1 MIIPPKK
8 IYYLPISVCVYSYFY
23 LAIIPRNYLVEVVS
37 SIMSGSGGRHGKDVM
52 ADVKVD
58 FIAYIWRECRN
69 SDKYVS
75 VRI

>member
-8 IYYLPISVCVYSYFY
+8 IYYLPISVRMRFI
-23 LAIIPRNYLVEVVS
+23 LLPRNYLVEVVS

-58 FIAYIWRECRN
+58 FIAYIWKRCRN
-69 SDKYVS
+69 LDKYVS
-75 VRI
+75 VKI

>member
-8 IYYLPISVCVYSYFY
+8 IYYLPISVCIGSYFY
-23 LAIIPRNYLVEVVS
+23 LIIFLVEVVS

-58 FIAYIWRECRN
+58 FIAYIWKRCRN
-69 SDKYVS
+69 LDKYVS
-75 VRI
+75 VKI